1 MEAFKRQRDRS
12 LDRVSKWLWPRL
24 KKNPEKTAKKAGF
37 EVYADTIRLAEKKLS
52 HAGVVMT
59 DGEKKEKFYAGFN
72 PRNSEW

>member
-1 MEAFKRQRDRS
+1 M
-12 LDRVSKWLWPRL
+12 